1 MAIIHIKNIHNHKI
15 KAGFRNEPLP
25 PYFDGY
31 VDTETGKI
39 VDPNTNINE
48 FLQSVKDEVNTKI
61 GSIDDFIKSSQDAL
75 TDQNNQLSKFINE
88 GQSELD
94 ASKASVMDVV
104 SSLTDV
110 VNRNNSL
117 LIEYVFNNSQ
127 FAGKKELAVTN
138 GYSIDDYTSKFIKKI
153 KVDFHSYIYEM
164 KNWAHDIPKESGWTS
179 VDVVNSSY
187 SHTKTYDET
196 FTITI
201 DPSDRSVHKVGTIN
215 GVDLYLDASA
225 LTSSKIQL
233 SMYAQYGSKV
243 CRDSGACYYE
253 YDWTEP
259 NVYCKYGYYEYSSSS
274 AGGHGGDNRVYK
286 TGYTYK
292 DVPYKNQ
299 NTIFFGITS
308 ITLMSE

>member
-39 VDPNTNINE
+39 IDPNTNIND

-88 GQSELD
+88 GQAELD
-94 ASKASVMDVV
+94 SSKASVMDVV

-153 KVDFHSYIYEM
+153 KVDLHSAVYET
-164 KNWAHDIPKESGWTS
+164 KNWPHDIAKESGWTS
-179 VDVVNSSY
+179 VDVVDRSSY
-187 SHTKTYDET
+187 SYTQTYDET
-196 FTITI
+196 LTITI
-201 DPSDRSVHKVGTIN
+201 DPSDRSVHKVGTID

-243 CRDSGACYYE
+243 YKDSSARYYE
-253 YDWTEP
+253 YNWTEH
-259 NVYCKYGYYEYSSSS
+259 NVYCRYGYEEYVG
-274 AGGHGGDNRVYK
+274 GGHGNPRTEYK

-292 DVPYKNQ
+292 DVPYQ
-299 NTIFFGITS
+299 NSKSMFFSIKGITL
-308 ITLMSE
+308 ISE